1 MTIER
6 RADQVLPPVL
16 DDLAGNAKP
25 DYLDDVL
32 SATGRMGQR
41 RASATIQ
48 RWFPWFDST
57 GASAFGPSVPWRGVV
72 VALVI
77 LVLLVAGLV
86 LVAGAWKERP
96 APPFGLAVPGLVSF
110 VDGNDIVAT
119 LPDGTGRHSLI
130 TGNGLK
136 WGAVWSHRGDRFTYW
151 LASATTSD
159 PTSLWMADRDGSH
172 QHRLT
177 GNLMSEQSDV
187 FPSMSWSPDDQQVAF
202 ADAGD
207 LYVVNADGSDLHVVG
222 KRTGHDRDT
231 PVWSPDGSLIAY
243 SGQALNA
250 PDNTRDLWVITPDGL
265 HDTEVIPAAGV
276 NEIGTNTNPSWSPDS
291 RSLLAFTGGG
301 NNRNS
306 ISIARR
312 DAAGV
317 WAPPRQIISGPN
329 WNYMPAWSTAGTQFT
344 FLRAVE
350 DTDGGPYLVMVADAD
365 GINVDVH
372 SLSTRQVGLATP
384 CWSPDDQF
392 VRAAGIAPAGDRTI
406 VLLPLDDS
414 EPVDIPALGD
424 APTAGCDVQ
433 RRAP

>member
-1 MTIER
+1 MTFER
-6 RADQVLPPVL
+6 RADLVLPQVL
-16 DDLAGNAKP
+16 DDLAGYSNP
-25 DYLDDVL
+25 DYLNDVL
-32 SATGRMGQR
+32 ASTANTRQR
-41 RASATIQ
+41 RAQASMQ
-48 RWFPWFDST
+48 RWLPWVDTMGRSVL
-57 GASAFGPSVPWRGVV
+57 GPSVPWRGLV

-77 LVLLVAGLV
+77 LALLVTSLV
-86 LVAGAWKERP
+86 LVAGAWNERP
-96 APPFGLAVPGLVSF
+96 APPFGLAGPGLVSF

-119 LPDGTGRHSLI
+119 LPDGTGRRSLV

-136 WGAVWSHRGDRFTYW
+136 WGAVWSHRGDRFTYR

-177 GNLMSEQSDV
+177 GDLISEQSDM
-187 FPSMSWSPDDQQVAF
+187 FPGVSWSPDDQQVAF

-207 LYVVNADGSDLHVVG
+207 LYVVNADGSGLHAVG
-222 KRTGHDRDT
+222 SHTGYNRSD

-243 SGQALNA
+243 AGQALNA
-250 PDNTRDLWVITPDGL
+250 PPNTTDLWVITPDGL
-265 HDTEVIPAAGV
+265 SDTEVIPAEGP

-291 RSLLAFTGGG
+291 RSLLAFAGGG

-306 ISIARR
+306 ISIAGR

-317 WAPPRQIISGPN
+317 WTPPRRIISGPT
-329 WNYMPAWSTAGTQFT
+329 WNYMPAWSTTGTQFT

-350 DTDGGPYLVMVADAD
+350 DADGGPYNVMVADAD
-365 GINVDVH
+365 GQNAH
-372 SLSTRQVGLATP
+372 PLSIRQADLATP

-392 VRAAGIAPAGDRTI
+392 VRAAGLASTGHRTI
-406 VLLPLDDS
+406 VLLPLDGS
-414 EPVDIPALGD
+414 EAVDIPALGD
-424 APTAGCDVQ
+424 APTAGCDLQ